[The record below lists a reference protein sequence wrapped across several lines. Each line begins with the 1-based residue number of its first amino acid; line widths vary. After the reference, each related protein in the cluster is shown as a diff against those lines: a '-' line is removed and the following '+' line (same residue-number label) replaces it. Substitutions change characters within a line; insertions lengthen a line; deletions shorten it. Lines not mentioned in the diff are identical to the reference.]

1 MIRYE
6 GAVYR
11 PPSEARSL
19 IIQVTIG
26 CSHNKCTFCSMYKDE
41 KFRVRSFD
49 EIKADLMS
57 GRRMYARIR
66 RIFLADGDAL
76 IVKTQMLLD
85 ILACIRELFPEC
97 ERVGIYATPADILR
111 KSENELR
118 QLKEAGL
125 GIFYIGIES
134 GDDEILEDI
143 RKGVSAQEMIEA
155 GRKAKKIG
163 IPISL
168 TLISG
173 IGGLAK
179 MRQHAENSARVISEI
194 CPEYAS
200 FLTLMLVEG
209 TDLHRQ
215 YENGEFQIPTPNQA
229 MEEMRIFLEK
239 VDAPG
244 CVFRANHASNYV
256 ALAGVLNQDRE
267 RLIAEIDEAFADQD
281 YKPEYLRGL

>member
-26 CSHNKCTFCSMYKDE
+26 CSHNQCTFCSMYKDE

-57 GRRMYARIR
+57 GRRMYGRIR

-111 KSENELR
+111 KSEEELL

-143 RKGVSAQEMIEA
+143 RKGVSAQEMIDA

-194 CPEYAS
+194 CPDYAS

-209 TDLHRQ
+209 TQLHRQ
-215 YENGEFQIPTPNQA
+215 YKKGEFQIPTPNQA

>member
-1 MIRYE
+1 MRYE

>member
-26 CSHNKCTFCSMYKDE
+26 CSHNQCTFCSMYKDE

-57 GRRMYARIR
+57 GRRMYGRIR

-111 KSENELR
+111 KSEEELL

-143 RKGVSAQEMIEA
+143 RKGVSAQEMIDA

-194 CPEYAS
+194 CPDYAS

-209 TDLHRQ
+209 TQLHRQ
-215 YENGEFQIPTPNQA
+215 YEKGEFQIPTPNQA